1 MAFYSRRGNW
11 GYNPYKKYKS
21 GSGAR
26 RSKGNFKASRQTK
39 DAMNLVVKCNT
50 CLSSAYDATH
60 DGGVAVINVYEV
72 LRTNPQFASFVKLYD
87 QVKVGGIKVKL
98 NVVDAQTTVSQIN
111 QIKNINVVTA
121 WDRTG
126 LSKDQVKFYDSNN
139 EEIIRNEWDTSGV
152 HHFAP
157 WIGKGIVNA
166 TGVDK
171 SILNSFQRWNR
182 SPFLYPST
190 MEEKSQYLSTSNFE
204 ETVASYDYSTGN
216 YFINDSNDATP
227 ITELFNSA
235 NPCLPFESPSC
246 KWKPTLM
253 IGVFTSSYDS
263 TNKAIKQY
271 DSCEPV
277 LFNAEFSI
285 DVTFRNMK
293 ASTKEIGIEPQP

>member
-21 GSGAR
+21 SSGSK
-26 RSKGNFKASRQTK
+26 RSRGNFKASKQTR
-39 DAMNLVVKCNT
+39 DSMSLVVKCNA
-50 CLSSAYDATH
+50 CISSAYDATN
-60 DGGVAVINVYEV
+60 DVGVSVINIYEV

-98 NVVDAQTTVSQIN
+98 NVVDAQTSIN
-111 QIKNINVVTA
+111 SISQIKNINVITA

-126 LSKDQVKFYDSNN
+126 LSKDQAVFYDSNA
-139 EEIIRNEWDTSGV
+139 EVISREDWDTSGV
-152 HHFAP
+152 HHFATK
-157 WIGKGIVNA
+157 IGKGIVNA

-182 SPFLYPST
+182 NPFLFPST

-204 ETVASYDYSTGN
+204 EVVASYDYTTGAYVVN
-216 YFINDSNDATP
+216 ESNDATP

-263 TNKAIKQY
+263 TNHVIKQY
-271 DSCEPV
+271 DSCNAV

-285 DVTFRNMK
+285 EVTFRNMK
-293 ASTKEIGIEPQP
+293 AST

>member
-21 GSGAR
+21 SSGSK
-26 RSKGNFKASRQTK
+26 RSRGNFRASKQTR
-39 DAMNLVVKCNT
+39 DSMSLVVKCNA
-50 CLSSAYDATH
+50 CISSAYDATN
-60 DGGVAVINVYEV
+60 DAGVSVINVYEV

-98 NVVDAQTTVSQIN
+98 NVVDAQTSIN
-111 QIKNINVVTA
+111 SISQIKNINVVTA

-126 LSKDQVKFYDSNN
+126 LSKDQVLFYDSNA
-139 EEIIRNEWDTSGV
+139 EVITREDWDTSGV

-157 WIGKGIVNA
+157 KIGKGIVNA

-182 SPFLYPST
+182 NPFLFPSSL
-190 MEEKSQYLSTSNFE
+190 EEKSQYLSTSNFE
-204 ETVASYDYSTGN
+204 EVVASYDYTTGAYVVN
-216 YFINDSNDATP
+216 ESNDATP

-263 TNKAIKQY
+263 TNHVIKQY
-271 DSCEPV
+271 DTCNAV

-285 DVTFRNMK
+285 EVTFRNMK
-293 ASTKEIGIEPQP
+293 AST

>member
-11 GYNPYKKYKS
+11 GYNPYKKWKS
-21 GSGAR
+21 GSTGK
-26 RSKGNFKASRQTK
+26 RSKGNFKAAKQTR
-39 DAMNLVVKCNT
+39 DSMNLVVKCNT
-50 CLSSAYDATH
+50 CISAAYDKTA
-60 DGGVAVINVYEV
+60 DAGAAVINVYEV

-87 QVKVGGIKVKL
+87 QVKVGGIRVKL
-98 NVVDAQTTVSQIN
+98 NVVDATTTVQNIS

-126 LSKDQVKFYDSNN
+126 LSRDQVIFRDSNN
-139 EEIIRNEWDTSGV
+139 EAIPRNEWDTSGAAN
-152 HHFAP
+152 FLP
-157 WIGKGIVNA
+157 KIGKGITNA

-182 SPFLYPST
+182 NPFLFPST

-204 ETVASYDYSTGN
+204 DVIASYSYEGGVYTVN
-216 YFINDSNDATP
+216 EANDSTP

-235 NPCLPFESPSC
+235 NPCLPFETPSC

-253 IGVFTSSYDS
+253 IGCFTSSYDT
-263 TNKAIKQY
+263 TNKVINQY
-271 DSCEPV
+271 DTCGPV

-285 DVTFRNMK
+285 EVTFRNMK
-293 ASTKEIGIEPQP
+293 ASTAL

>member
-11 GYNPYKKYKS
+11 GYNPYKKWKGSS
-21 GSGAR
+21 GSK
-26 RSKGNFKASRQTK
+26 RSRGNFKASRQTR
-39 DAMNLVVKCNT
+39 DSMTLVVKCNA
-50 CLSSAYDATH
+50 CISAAYDATN
-60 DGGVAVINVYEV
+60 DGGVSVINIYEV

-98 NVVDAQTTVSQIN
+98 NVVDAETTIN
-111 QIKNINVVTA
+111 GINKIKNINIITA

-126 LSKDQVKFYDSNN
+126 LSKDQVLFYDENA
-139 EEIIRNEWDTSGV
+139 ELITRDEWDTSGV
-152 HHFAP
+152 HHFAAN
-157 WIGKGIVNA
+157 IGKGIVNA

-204 ETVASYDYSTGN
+204 DIVASYDYTTGAYVVN
-216 YFINDSNDATP
+216 ESNDNTP

-253 IGVFTSSYDS
+253 IGVFTSSYDG
-263 TNKAIKQY
+263 TNKVIKQY
-271 DSCEPV
+271 DSCSPV

-285 DVTFRNMK
+285 EVTFRNMK
-293 ASTKEIGIEPQP
+293 ASA

>member
-11 GYNPYKKYKS
+11 GYNPYKKWKS
-21 GSGAR
+21 GSGSK
-26 RSKGNFKASRQTK
+26 RSKGNFKAAKQTR
-39 DAMNLVVKCNT
+39 DAMNLVVKCNA
-50 CLSSAYDATH
+50 CLSAAYDATK
-60 DGGVAVINVYEV
+60 DAGAAVINVYEV

-87 QVKVGGIKVKL
+87 QVKIGGIRVKL
-98 NVVDAQTTVSQIN
+98 NVVDAQTSIANVS
-111 QIKNINVVTA
+111 QIKNINVITA

-126 LSKDQVKFYDSNN
+126 LSKDQALFFDSNS
-139 EEIIRNEWDTSGV
+139 EKIERVDWDTSGV
-152 HHFAP
+152 HHFAAN
-157 WIGKGIVNA
+157 IGKGIVNA

-182 SPFLYPST
+182 SPFLFPST

-204 ETVASYDYSTGN
+204 DVVASYDYTTGAYVVN
-216 YFINDSNDATP
+216 EANDATP

-263 TNKAIKQY
+263 QNKVIKQY
-271 DSCEPV
+271 DSCDPV

-285 DVTFRNMK
+285 EVTFRNMK
-293 ASTKEIGIEPQP
+293 AST